1 MIYAEHILVCVAMPL
16 LIALAFS
23 RDGARR
29 LIASSL
35 AGMGVCLLAAYISSF
50 INALTGVGE
59 TQTKVFI
66 SPVVEEILK
75 LLPLLAYLFLFEP
88 DEGQL
93 LLSAVG
99 IGTGFAIF
107 ENCCYLVVPEMRS
120 FAFVAVRGFAV
131 GVMHVVSAASLAMGL
146 TMARRFRALTLPG
159 ILGALSLSATFHGLY
174 NLLVSHPGASAY
186 VGYALPLAIAILLYA
201 VFRKYGFVN

>member
-16 LIALAFS
+16 LIALAFTHGS
-23 RDGARR
+23 ARR
-29 LIASSL
+29 FATASL

-50 INALTGVGE
+50 INALGGLGE
-59 TQTKVFI
+59 AQTKIFI

-93 LLSAVG
+93 ILAAVG
-99 IGTGFAIF
+99 VGTGFAIF

-120 FAFVAVRGFAV
+120 FAFVAVRGCAV

-146 TMARRFRALTLPG
+146 ALVRRFRALTLPG
-159 ILGALSLSATFHGLY
+159 VLGALSLSTTFHGLY
-174 NLLVSHPGASAY
+174 NLLVSHSGVPAY
-186 VGYALPLAIAILLYA
+186 IGYALPLVIAALLYA
-201 VFRKYGFVN
+201 GFRKGGYVS